1 MVRMSTRAPTH
12 PTEDPAR
19 GRGRPKKTPQENAV
33 MRERLKQATALV
45 YGQHGYHGLS
55 VELILEAADLSRPTF
70 YRHFRNADEPLAEV
84 LEDLN
89 DRLIAEVSE
98 AIAQAV
104 SPLEK
109 VDAGLLAWRRWG
121 ERVGP
126 LLRPIFA
133 ELYDAQSPNHRHRLK
148 ALAALTQ
155 QLQATAR
162 QLGRAPF
169 SETQLEAF
177 LFGIEHL
184 GYRYHFGPGARTEA
198 AWQNTRQAMIRLALG
213 MLGSM
218 TEWAVAPQIAAAM
231 GVTLE

>member
-1 MVRMSTRAPTH
+1 MQTPEPSSSPEQVP
-12 PTEDPAR
+12 R

-33 MRERLKQATALV
+33 IREQLKRATAQV
-45 YGQHGYHGLS
+45 YGEHGHRGLS
-55 VELILEAADLSRPTF
+55 VELILQAADLSRPTF
-70 YRHFRNADEPLAEV
+70 YRHFRNAEEPLAEV
-84 LEDLN
+84 LEEVN
-89 DRLIAEVSE
+89 ERLIAQVIA
-98 AIAQAV
+98 AIEQPG
-104 SPLEK
+104 SPLDK

-121 ERVGP
+121 EEVGP

-148 ALAALTQ
+148 VLAALTQ
-155 QLQATAR
+155 ELQATAR

-169 SETQLEAF
+169 SETQLDAF

-184 GYRYHFGPGARTEA
+184 GYRYHFGPDARTEA